1 MGTTFATKHLKSQF
15 SKSKMADGAIL
26 KNKKSSYLR
35 NESTDLGEIWQND
48 ADLVSQAYQPLRI

>member
-1 MGTTFATKHLKSQF
+1 
-15 SKSKMADGAIL
+15 MADGAIL